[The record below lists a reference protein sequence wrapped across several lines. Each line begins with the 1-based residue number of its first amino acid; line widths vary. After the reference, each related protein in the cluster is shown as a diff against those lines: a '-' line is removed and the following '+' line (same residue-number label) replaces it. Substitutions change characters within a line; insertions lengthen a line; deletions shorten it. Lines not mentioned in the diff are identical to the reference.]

1 MKQKYFIRK
10 VKSAR
15 EGLPL
20 AILTLGGLLA
30 SEKGKR
36 EKRKMECEWRKVH
49 NSYNWELRVFGGK
62 I

>member
-30 SEKGKR
+30 SEKEKK
-36 EKRKMECEWRKVH
+36 KRKMECEWRKVH
-49 NSYNWELRVFGGK
+49 NSYKREL
-62 I
+62 